1 MAGPQIILNMDKL
14 LELEREVPGRAAQ
27 VVQKLA
33 QDTEAYAKNNMN
45 DQSPAP
51 AGQFPG
57 VDTGNLKAS
66 IVAEPG
72 DNALEW
78 RVAVGA
84 EYAPHLEYGTEK
96 MAARPFL
103 LPSVE
108 AIAEMIPPDLL
119 LEVVS

>member
-1 MAGPQIILNMDKL
+1 MAGPRVILNMSKL
-14 LELEREVPGRAAQ
+14 LELEREAPGRAEK
-27 VVQKLA
+27 VVQKIA
-33 QDTEAYAKNNMN
+33 QDCEAYAKDNMN

-72 DNALEW
+72 ANALEW
-78 RVAVGA
+78 RVAIGA

-108 AIAEMIPPDLL
+108 AVADMIPPDLL
-119 LEVVS
+119 QEVVK